1 MKRST
6 AARRGVT
13 LIELLIAVSL
23 LSTLSVGMLF
33 ALRVGINALD
43 KANGKLIA
51 NRRAASV
58 QNILESQIANFMPVN
73 AACPSGVPN
82 SPPALVPFFDGE
94 PQSMRFVSSYSLEEA
109 ARGSPKILEFA
120 VIPGEQNRGVRL
132 IVNEYPYTG
141 PLSTGALCLGMIENP
156 APGIDRAPQ
165 YRPIEPGPRSFV
177 LADRLAFCRFAYMQE
192 VPAPEFA
199 RWLPEWKH
207 PRWPSAVRVEM
218 QSLEPDPSRV
228 PLAGLTVPIRINR
241 WPNVR
246 YTDTFEQ

>member
-1 MKRST
+1 MKPS
-6 AARRGVT
+6 AARKGVT

-23 LSTLSVGMLF
+23 LSMLSVGMLF
-33 ALRVGINALD
+33 ALRVGVNALD

-58 QNILESQIANFMPVN
+58 QSILESQIANLMPVN
-73 AACPSGVPN
+73 AACPSGLPN
-82 SPPALVPFFDGE
+82 SPPVHVPFFDGE
-94 PQSMRFVSSYSLEEA
+94 LHSMRFVSSYSLEEA

-141 PLSTGALCLGMIENP
+141 PLSTGALCLGLIENP
-156 APGIDRAPQ
+156 APGIARAPQ

-199 RWLPEWKH
+199 RWLPEWKN

-218 QSLEPDPSRV
+218 QPLEPDPTRV

-246 YTDTFEQ
+246 YADSFE